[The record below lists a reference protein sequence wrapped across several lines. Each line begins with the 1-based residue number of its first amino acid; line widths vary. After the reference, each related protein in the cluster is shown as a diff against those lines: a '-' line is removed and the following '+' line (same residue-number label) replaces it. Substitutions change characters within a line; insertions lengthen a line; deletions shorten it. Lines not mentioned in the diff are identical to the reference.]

1 MMRHSIPS
9 FPRRRG
15 FTLIE
20 AALTIVIVGVGM
32 VATFE
37 LFASMT
43 RQNGASARTTSAMF
57 LANNIQEMMA
67 DLPFAD
73 PSGAGFGLEE
83 AGGVASFDDVDDFS
97 GWNSNPGAPLDSLR
111 NELPDLNRFAQRV
124 TVSHV
129 SVDAPTS
136 NQLGTEA
143 ARVTVRVFYGWTADD
158 PGQELYKLSWI
169 AMRR

>member
-1 MMRHSIPS
+1 MRHNAPI

-20 AALTIVIVGVGM
+20 ASLTIVIVGVGI
-32 VATFE
+32 VSTFE
-37 LFASMT
+37 LFATLT
-43 RQNGASARTTSAMF
+43 RQNAASARSTSAMF
-57 LANNIQEMMA
+57 LANNVQEMLA
-67 DLPFAD
+67 DLPFND

-83 AGGVASFDDVDDFS
+83 TGGVTTFDDIDDFHNWKS
-97 GWNSNPGAPLDSLR
+97 DPNAPLDSLR
-111 NELPDLNRFAQRV
+111 AELPDLKNFAQRV

-143 ARVTVRVFYGWTADD
+143 ARITVRVFYGWTPTN
-158 PGQELYKLSWI
+158 PGQELYKLSWV